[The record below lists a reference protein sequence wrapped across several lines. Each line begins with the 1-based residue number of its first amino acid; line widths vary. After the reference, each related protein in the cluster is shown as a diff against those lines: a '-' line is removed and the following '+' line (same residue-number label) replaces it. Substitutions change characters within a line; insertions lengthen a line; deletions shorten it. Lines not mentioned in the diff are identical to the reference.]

1 MASWEDQ
8 LGTNGPVTSKF
19 SQLDVNAPEF
29 VPGEPFVYKP
39 VKVTPI
45 PVCEPYNQPLISD
58 DLPEEETEAGPEKDG
73 DAPKKTI
80 AIAPDKDT
88 LNLVFIG
95 HVDAGKSTTGGHL
108 LYLTDMVDKRTLEKY
123 EREAKEK
130 NRESWYLSWALDT
143 NPEERDKG
151 KTVECGRAYFE
162 TQKKRFVLID
172 APGHKSFVPN
182 MISGAAVADI
192 AILVIS
198 ARRGEFETGFD
209 KGGQTREHALLVKT
223 AGVKHLIVLVNKMDD
238 PTVLWDE
245 TRYIECKDK
254 IIPYLKKIG
263 FNTKN
268 DVYCMPCS
276 GYDGS
281 FLRDIPN
288 ESSCPWYRGPSLL
301 EYLDSLPSFS
311 RKTDGP
317 LRLPVTDRYKD
328 MGTYASGKVESGSVS
343 KGQTVVLLPNKLIV
357 EIMQVYVGD
366 VEVNCAS
373 AGEHC
378 KLKLRNIDEEDI
390 SPGFCFCS
398 TDNFCQVSNLFD
410 AQLLILDYKSIICPG
425 FMAVLHI
432 HTCMKEVRLRTII
445 CRLDKKT
452 NQKAEVHPRFIRK
465 DDAAIVRLEV
475 LGGPICLETFQNFSQ
490 LGRFTLRDEGK
501 TVAIGKV
508 VKILNPIDCDQ

>member
-8 LGTNGPVTSKF
+8 LGSDVPVTTKF

-29 VPGEPFVYKP
+29 IPGQPYIYKPSDVIPSNAGSELPAQTLESNNTLEEEIEVKP
-39 VKVTPI
+39 VK
-45 PVCEPYNQPLISD
+45 N
-58 DLPEEETEAGPEKDG
+58 EEAVINT
-73 DAPKKTI
+73 TSVV
-80 AIAPDKDT
+80 PDKDT

-95 HVDAGKSTTGGHL
+95 HVDAGKSTIGGHL
-108 LYLTDMVDKRTLEKY
+108 LYLTGMVDKRTLEKY

-162 TQKKRFVLID
+162 TPKKRFVLID
-172 APGHKSFVPN
+172 APGHKSYVPN
-182 MISGAAVADI
+182 MISGASVADI

-245 TRYIECKDK
+245 TRYTECRDK
-254 IIPYLKKIG
+254 ILPYLRKIG

-268 DVYCMPCS
+268 DVHCMPCS
-276 GYDGS
+276 GYDGA

-288 ESSCPWYRGPSLL
+288 ESVCSWFRGPSLL
-301 EYLDSLPSFS
+301 EYLDSLPSFP
-311 RKTDGP
+311 RCTDGP
-317 LRLPVTDRYKD
+317 LRLPVSDRYKD
-328 MGTYASGKVESGSVS
+328 MGTFASGKVESGSVS
-343 KGQTVVLLPNKLIV
+343 KGQTIVLLPNKLNV
-357 EIMQVYVGD
+357 EVMQVYVGD
-366 VEVNCAS
+366 TEVDFAT

-378 KLKLRNIDEEDI
+378 KLKLKNIDEEDI

-398 TDNFCQVSNLFD
+398 DSLCQVSNLFD
-410 AQLLILDYKSIICPG
+410 AQLLITEYDSIICPG

-432 HTCMKEVRLRTII
+432 HSCVEEVRISKI
-445 CRLDKKT
+445 GCQLDRKT
-452 NQKAEVHPRFIRK
+452 NQLLKKTPRFIKK
-465 DDAAIVRLEV
+465 DDAAIVRLTV
-475 LGGPICLETFQNFSQ
+475 LGGPICLEKFKDFPQ
-490 LGRFTLRDEGK
+490 LGRFTLRIDGK

-508 VKILNPIDCDQ
+508 MKILESANPD